1 MREFKF
7 KIEGQEWETAIDKAF
22 ERANK
27 KVTIDGFRPG
37 KAPKDVFMKKYGK
50 ESLLMDAADIAMN
63 EVYVK
68 TLQENKDIN
77 IVAEPQVKLGNLTLE
92 SFEFTIELI
101 TSPEVKLGKYK
112 KLGIVKPTV
121 EVTDEEVHDEIHM
134 LQHRFEE
141 SVVKEGP
148 AEFHDVVTIDF
159 EGFKDGVAFEGGKA
173 EKYDLQL
180 GSQSFIPGF
189 EEQLV
194 GLKKGDEKDIE
205 VTFPEEYPSEEL
217 KGQKVVFKIKVH
229 EVTAQLHPEL
239 DEQFFEDLAM
249 EGVKDVDSL
258 VAALKENIKARKE
271 VEVENQYVEQL
282 LAKAADNMEVT
293 IPDAMISSEIHRMM
307 HQYEDNLK
315 LQGVTL
321 EQYYQFTNT
330 TEEQLETQMKPEATN
345 RVRYRLLLDE
355 IVKAEKIEVTEEEVQ
370 KEAKAM
376 AEKYNMEEAKF
387 LELFGGLDTLKYD
400 MQLRRALEIIKEN

>member
-37 KAPKDVFMKKYGK
+37 HAPKDVFMKKYGK

-101 TSPEVKLGKYK
+101 TAPEVKLGKYK
-112 KLGIVKPTV
+112 KLGIAKPSV

-249 EGVKDVDSL
+249 EGVNDVDSL

-282 LAKAADNMEVT
+282 LAKAADNMEVI

-370 KEAKAM
+370 KEAKTM

>member
-293 IPDAMISSEIHRMM
+293 IPDTMISSEIHRMM